1 MSLPKHRNPTRRD
14 RIATAPYNFI
24 PLPDKVVAAV
34 NKADDLPDH
43 NTYTDSNYPN
53 TGYFEVTLTTKSPL
67 YIRCPITEEKF
78 KQQEQDK
85 NLPFRD
91 QVKNTPEFFY
101 TTKQEQ
107 PVIPGSSLRGMLR
120 SLLEIVSYGKMDKD
134 KFTDKNL
141 IYRAVGDTS
150 SLGISYRDQTL
161 GSNQANLPNMFYEY
175 PSLQLKGGYLEGHSG
190 NWAIRPATIHQ
201 GESFVHVEYKDV
213 EKIIGGR
220 GRQLIHNIFVQ
231 PVSRKNI
238 TRSRSNLI
246 LNLAI
251 TNKVSPTISS
261 CPSGMV
267 VAKLI
272 ESGHMSNKHMH
283 CAIYE
288 KDTSASLI
296 PIPREMWQLYE
307 EDRDLTRGLKTRK
320 LRSTGDPLFYL
331 LDQNNNLV
339 FFGPTMLFRLPY
351 KQSIKNFIP
360 AKISQSQS
368 IDYADTIFGFV
379 GRVVENLQNNSNQSS
394 KEKSYASRVFVTD
407 AKLAKEYSE
416 EQLWLTS
423 KFSELMIPKILASP
437 KPTSFQNYLV
447 QTNNDDKKALN
458 HYDSS
463 ASETVIRGYKKY
475 WHQNNKTANQIRA
488 KHPSQDPTVDLK
500 TASQFENV
508 NGSWQVRSS
517 STQHTQFKP
526 LRPEVEFK
534 FKIHFENLSDKELG
548 AMCWILNPPNN
559 DPSKPCYHHL
569 GMGKPL
575 GMGAVKLDA
584 ELHLVNRQERYKSLF
599 SGDNWQLAESKVD
612 QTTLQDLIKEFEQ
625 DILGKLGEKH
635 TSLSDVERIKM
646 LLKMME
652 WPGPQLDQTNYMEIK
667 QFKDR
672 PVLPDPLNVGEKIS
686 TNQNTTLQQNKT
698 SAPTISNKNSQNS
711 YPDRKDIAPIS
722 QNKGIA
728 KQQNY
733 QTAKK
738 LEDKIQ
744 PSNNDFV
751 LVMELNKKIGRLGS
765 QEDIKQ
771 MDEIVTNIAK
781 LPNIPQR
788 KDLIRSLRTW
798 LESRKL
804 WQNKKSM
811 ESNWYKKLEELLK

>member
-1 MSLPKHRNPTRRD
+1 MSLPKHRNPTRPD

-24 PLPDKVVAAV
+24 PLPDKVVTAA

-43 NTYTDSNYPN
+43 NTYTNANYPN

-67 YIRCPITEEKF
+67 YIRCPITEEKL
-78 KQQEQDK
+78 KQQEQDN
-85 NLPFRD
+85 NLPFRE

-107 PVIPGSSLRGMLR
+107 PVIPSSSLRGMLR
-120 SLLEIVSYGKMDKD
+120 SLLEIVSYSKLNKD

-161 GSNQANLPNMFYEY
+161 GFNQVNPPNMLYQY
-175 PSLQLKGGYLEGHSG
+175 PSLQLKGGYLEENSG
-190 NWAIRPATIHQ
+190 NWAIRPATVHQ
-201 GESFVHVEYKDV
+201 GESFVHIEYKDV
-213 EKIIGGR
+213 EKIIGGS
-220 GRQLIHNIFVQ
+220 GRQLVHDIFVQ
-231 PVSRKNI
+231 PVTRKNTPRSRKNL
-238 TRSRSNLI
+238 T

-251 TNKVSPTISS
+251 TNKVSSS
-261 CPSGMV
+261 CSSGMV

-288 KDTSASLI
+288 KDTNASLI

-331 LDQNNNLV
+331 LDQSNNLV

-351 KQSIKNFIP
+351 KKSIKDFIP
-360 AKISQSQS
+360 VSISQSQT
-368 IDYADTIFGFV
+368 IDYADAIFGFV
-379 GRVVENLQNNSNQSS
+379 GHVAEDSQNNLNHNP

-407 AKLAKEYSE
+407 A
-416 EQLWLTS
+416 QLKDTNQNGIWLS
-423 KFSELMIPKILASP
+423 QNSIVPKILAGP

-447 QTNNDDKKALN
+447 QTNSDDKKALN

-475 WHQNNKTANQIRA
+475 WHQNNKTAAQIRA
-488 KHPSQDPTVDLK
+488 KHPSEDPTLDPK
-500 TASQFENV
+500 TATQFENV
-508 NGSWQVRSS
+508 NGCWQVKFN

-526 LRPEVEFK
+526 LRSEVEFK
-534 FKIHFENLSDKELG
+534 FKIHFENLSNKELG

-559 DPSKPCYHHL
+559 NPNTIPYYHHL

-584 ELHLVNRQERYKSLF
+584 ELHLANRQERYKSLF
-599 SGDNWQLAESKVD
+599 SDDNWQLGENKIVEKLSD
-612 QTTLQDLIKEFEQ
+612 QITLQNLIKDFEQ
-625 DILGKLGEKH
+625 DILRKLGQQESK
-635 TSLSDVERIKM
+635 LSDLERIRM

-652 WPGPQLDQTNYMEIK
+652 WPGPQLDQINYMEIK

-672 PVLPDPLNVGEKIS
+672 PVLPDPLNVGENTS
-686 TNQNTTLQQNKT
+686 TNQNNHSQGNKT
-698 SAPTISNKNSQNS
+698 SVPVNNYKHNNYSQKNESTPIPQ
-711 YPDRKDIAPIS
+711 RKDTP
-722 QNKGIA
+722 
-728 KQQNY
+728 KQKYFTNQ
-733 QTAKK
+733 QKQTDTAKVS
-738 LEDKIQ
+738 IQ
-744 PSNNDFV
+744 DLAMIGN
-751 LVMELNKKIGRLGS
+751 LKKKIGNLSRS
-765 QEDIKQ
+765 EDAKQ
-771 MDEIVTNIAK
+771 LNDLVIDIAK
-781 LPNIPQR
+781 LPNVPE
-788 KDLIRSLRTW
+788 KKALAADLQK
-798 LESRKL
+798 KL
-804 WQNKKSM
+804 QFYGLWKNKKSM
-811 ESNWYKKLEELLK
+811 ESPWYKKLEELLK